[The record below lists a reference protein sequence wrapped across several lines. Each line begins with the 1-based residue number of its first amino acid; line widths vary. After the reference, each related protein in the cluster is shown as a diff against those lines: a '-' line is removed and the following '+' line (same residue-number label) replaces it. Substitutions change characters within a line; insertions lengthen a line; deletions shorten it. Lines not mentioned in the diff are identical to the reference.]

1 MMAALCEDGTYG
13 LNCGRKSDRISV
25 LHVKLTETAFKA
37 LENYQN
43 CKNAPSSQATI
54 RFQGLQGRIKIPT
67 IDASNGCH
75 NFDFYLSNYG
85 KDNPQGSFECI
96 HQYISS
102 SGVPHLSSLG
112 TIQDKITVCA
122 TNDSYQVTKD
132 VKTLCSL
139 I

>member
-43 CKNAPSSQATI
+43 CKNAPSSQAMI

-112 TIQDKITVCA
+112 TIQDKITICV
-122 TNDSYQVTKD
+122 TNDSCQVTKD
-132 VKTLCSL
+132 V
-139 I
+139 